1 MSTAMTTAIRVLKS
15 SNTVPAWGKTGC
27 PGKLTDPPGIFS
39 THLSRGWGALQ
50 RNASAIMAAIR
61 PSVLNQHTIEISRS
75 VLARISAP
83 FHQRFCTIWK
93 SDRIGHRAST
103 KINRKLTVGSV
114 NGEQQSNARGA
125 P

>member
-75 VLARISAP
+75 VLALISAP
-83 FHQRFCTIWK
+83 LHSVSAR
-93 SDRIGHRAST
+93 SGS
-103 KINRKLTVGSV
+103 LTVLGIV
-114 NGEQQSNARGA
+114 LLQRLTEN
-125 P
+125 